1 MRGKVHGDSHP
12 GLGDNDA
19 LRSPIPKGPFVGTL
33 HKLVLDV
40 GREEALKRVGADERY
55 LVRIAADVL
64 TEETSE
70 IGVTYSGFCQAAL
83 PHKKLPAD
91 EPWVRRNEQITLMV
105 EPGRLL
111 RPGALAPD
119 LLGVPYGSRA
129 RLILLYLQTRALRS
143 GSREVELGRSMRE
156 WLQRMGIPHGGKSY
170 AEVRDQAARLSTCK
184 LTFYYAASK
193 GRTGFS
199 NERIVDDGMMML
211 DDEASDGRQGSLFI
225 EGVRLSASF
234 YAALRKHPVPIWEP
248 ALQHIQN
255 NSMALDLY
263 VWLAYRLHVLQRPTA
278 VHWGALHAQF
288 GGGFKALRH
297 FRPTFLS
304 NLRLALATYP
314 DARVDEDDSGVV
326 LHPSRPPVAKLA

>member
-1 MRGKVHGDSHP
+1 M
-12 GLGDNDA
+12 
-19 LRSPIPKGPFVGTL
+19 GTL
-33 HKLVLDV
+33 HNLVLDV
-40 GREEALKRVGADERY
+40 GREEALKRVDVGDRH

-64 TEETSE
+64 TDEANE

-83 PHKKLPAD
+83 PHKRLPAQ
-91 EPWVRRNEQITLMV
+91 EPWVRRNDQITLMV

-111 RPGALAPD
+111 RPHAAEPD
-119 LLGVPYGSRA
+119 MMGVPYGSRA
-129 RLILLYLQTRALRS
+129 RLILLYLQTRAVRLE
-143 GSREVELGRSMRE
+143 SREVELGRSMRD

-184 LTFYYAASK
+184 LTFYYAAAK

-199 NERIVDDGMMML
+199 NERIVDGGLLML
-211 DDEASDGRQGSLFI
+211 DDEPVDGRQDSLFI
-225 EGVRLSASF
+225 EGVRLSESF
-234 YAALRKHPVPIWEP
+234 YAALRRHPVPIWEP

-263 VWLAYRLHVLQRPTA
+263 VWLAYRLHVLQRPTP
-278 VHWGALHAQF
+278 VHWSALHGQF
-288 GGGFKALRH
+288 GAGFKALRH

-314 DARVDEDDSGVV
+314 DARVHEHEEGVI

>member
-1 MRGKVHGDSHP
+1 
-12 GLGDNDA
+12 
-19 LRSPIPKGPFVGTL
+19 VGTL
-33 HKLVLDV
+33 HRLVTDV
-40 GREEALKRVGADERY
+40 GRDEALRRVDADDRH

-64 TEETSE
+64 AEESNE

-91 EPWVRRNEQITLMV
+91 EPWVRRNEQIALMV
-105 EPGRLL
+105 EPGRIL
-111 RPGALAPD
+111 RPGSTEPE

-143 GSREVELGRSMRE
+143 TSREVELGRSMRE

-184 LTFYYAASK
+184 LTFYYAAAQ
-193 GRTGFS
+193 GRTGFQ
-199 NERIVDDGMMML
+199 NERIVDDGLMML
-211 DDEASDGRQGSLFI
+211 EDEPSDGRQGSLFV
-225 EGVRLSASF
+225 ESVRLSESF
-234 YAALRKHPVPIWEP
+234 FSALRKHPVPIWEP

-263 VWLAYRLHVLQRPTA
+263 VWLAYRLHVLKRPTV
-278 VHWGALHAQF
+278 VHWGALHSQF
-288 GGGFKALRH
+288 GAGFKAQRH

-314 DARVDEDDSGVV
+314 DARVDEQETGVT
-326 LHPSRPPVAKLA
+326 LYPSKPPVAKLA

>member
-1 MRGKVHGDSHP
+1 VGD
-12 GLGDNDA
+12 
-19 LRSPIPKGPFVGTL
+19 L

-40 GREEALKRVGADERY
+40 GREEALRRVDAGDRH
-55 LVRIAADVL
+55 LVRIAAGVL
-64 TEETSE
+64 TDETSE

-83 PHKKLPAD
+83 PHKKLPTD
-91 EPWVRRNEQITLMV
+91 EAWIRRNDQITLMV

-111 RPGALAPD
+111 RPGASEPD
-119 LLGVPYGSRA
+119 MMGVPYGSRA

-143 GSREVELGRSMRE
+143 SSREVELGRSMRE
-156 WLQRMGIPHGGKSY
+156 WLQRMGISHGGKSY

-199 NERIVDDGMMML
+199 NERIVDNGMMML
-211 DDEASDGRQGSLFI
+211 DDEPSDGRQDTLFI
-225 EGVRLSASF
+225 EGVRLSESF
-234 YAALRKHPVPIWEP
+234 YTALRKHPVPIWEP
-248 ALQHIQN
+248 ALQYIQN

-278 VHWGALHAQF
+278 VHWGALHGQF

-314 DARVDEDDSGVV
+314 DARVDEEKNGVI
-326 LHPSRPPVAKLA
+326 LHPSRPPVAKVA

>member
-1 MRGKVHGDSHP
+1 M
-12 GLGDNDA
+12 
-19 LRSPIPKGPFVGTL
+19 GTL
-33 HKLVLDV
+33 HQLVLDV
-40 GREEALKRVGADERY
+40 GREEALRRVDVSERY
-55 LVRIAADVL
+55 LVHVAADVL
-64 TEETSE
+64 TDEADG
-70 IGVTYSGFCQAAL
+70 IGIMYSGFCQAAL
-83 PHKKLPAD
+83 PHKRLPTND
-91 EPWVRRNEQITLMV
+91 PWVRRSEQITLMV

-111 RPGALAPD
+111 RPGDIEPEMI
-119 LLGVPYGSRA
+119 GVPYGSRA

-143 GSREVELGRSMRE
+143 GSREIELGRSMRE

-184 LTFYYAASK
+184 LTFYYAAAK

-211 DDEASDGRQGSLFI
+211 DETGDKRQGALFI
-225 EGVRLSASF
+225 EQVRLSESF

-248 ALQHIQN
+248 ALRDIQN

-263 VWLAYRLHVLQRPTA
+263 VWLAYRLHVLKLPTPVRWA
-278 VHWGALHAQF
+278 ALHGQF

-297 FRPTFLS
+297 FRPTFLT

-314 DARVDEDDSGVV
+314 EARVDENEQGVI

>member
-1 MRGKVHGDSHP
+1 VH
-12 GLGDNDA
+12 
-19 LRSPIPKGPFVGTL
+19 V
-33 HKLVLDV
+33 
-40 GREEALKRVGADERY
+40 
-55 LVRIAADVL
+55 AADVL
-64 TEETSE
+64 TDEADG
-70 IGVTYSGFCQAAL
+70 IGIMYSGFCQAAL
-83 PHKKLPAD
+83 PHKRLPTND
-91 EPWVRRNEQITLMV
+91 PWVRRSEQITLMV

-111 RPGALAPD
+111 RPGDIEPEMI
-119 LLGVPYGSRA
+119 GVPYGSRA

-143 GSREVELGRSMRE
+143 GSREIELGRSMRE

-184 LTFYYAASK
+184 LTFYYAAAK

-211 DDEASDGRQGSLFI
+211 DETGDKRQGALFI
-225 EGVRLSASF
+225 EQVRLSESF

-248 ALQHIQN
+248 ALRHIQN

-263 VWLAYRLHVLQRPTA
+263 VWLAYRLHVLKLPTPVRWA
-278 VHWGALHAQF
+278 ALHGQF

-297 FRPTFLS
+297 FRPTFLT

-314 DARVDEDDSGVV
+314 EARVDENEQGVI

>member
-1 MRGKVHGDSHP
+1 M
-12 GLGDNDA
+12 
-19 LRSPIPKGPFVGTL
+19 GTL
-33 HKLVLDV
+33 HRLVLDF
-40 GREEALKRVGADERY
+40 GKEEALRRVDAGERY

-64 TEETSE
+64 TDETNE

-83 PHKKLPAD
+83 PHKRLPA
-91 EPWVRRNEQITLMV
+91 EQPWVRRTDQMTLMV

-111 RPGALAPD
+111 RPGSTEPD
-119 LLGVPYGSRA
+119 MVGVPYGSRA

-143 GSREVELGRSMRE
+143 GSREIELGRSMRE
-156 WLQRMGIPHGGKSY
+156 WLQRMGISHGGKSY

-184 LTFYYAASK
+184 LTFYYAVAR

-199 NERIVDDGMMML
+199 NERIVDDGLMML
-211 DDEASDGRQGSLFI
+211 ADEPGDGRQDTLFI
-225 EGVRLSASF
+225 EGVRLSESF

-248 ALQHIQN
+248 ALRYIQN

-278 VHWGALHAQF
+278 VHWGALHSQF

-314 DARVDEDDSGVV
+314 DARVDENEDGVV
-326 LHPSRPPVAKLA
+326 LYPSRPPVAKLA

>member
-1 MRGKVHGDSHP
+1 
-12 GLGDNDA
+12 
-19 LRSPIPKGPFVGTL
+19 
-33 HKLVLDV
+33 VLDV
-40 GREEALKRVGADERY
+40 GKDEALRRVDIGERY
-55 LVRIAADVL
+55 LVRVAAEVL
-64 TEETSE
+64 TDEADG

-83 PHKKLPAD
+83 PHKRLPTD
-91 EPWVRRNEQITLMV
+91 EVWVRRNDQITLMV

-111 RPGALAPD
+111 RPGENEPEMV
-119 LLGVPYGSRA
+119 GVPFGSRA

-143 GSREVELGRSMRE
+143 GSREIELGRSMRE

-170 AEVRDQAARLSTCK
+170 VEVRDQAARLSTCK
-184 LTFYYAASK
+184 LTFYYAAAK

-211 DDEASDGRQGSLFI
+211 DDDTGDRRQGGLFI
-225 EGVRLSASF
+225 EQVRLSESF

-248 ALQHIQN
+248 ALRHIQN

-263 VWLAYRLHVLQRPTA
+263 VWLAYRLHVLQLPTP
-278 VHWGALHAQF
+278 VRWTALHSQF

-297 FRPTFLS
+297 FRPTFLA

-314 DARVDEDDSGVV
+314 EACVDETEQGVI

>member
-1 MRGKVHGDSHP
+1 MRDTLKTAICEGAD
-12 GLGDNDA
+12 
-19 LRSPIPKGPFVGTL
+19 VGTL
-33 HKLVLDV
+33 HRLILDV
-40 GREEALKRVGADERY
+40 GREEALRRVDADDRH

-64 TEETSE
+64 TEEANE
-70 IGVTYSGFCQAAL
+70 VGVTYSGFCQASL
-83 PHKKLPAD
+83 PHKRLAPD
-91 EPWVRRNEQITLMV
+91 EAWVRRNEQTTLMV

-111 RPGALAPD
+111 KPGALEPE

-143 GSREVELGRSMRE
+143 QCREVELGRSMRV

-170 AEVRDQAARLSTCK
+170 NEVRDQAGRLSTCK

-199 NERIVDDGMMML
+199 NEQIVDSGLLML
-211 DDEASDGRQGSLFI
+211 DEEVGDGRQSSLFV
-225 EGVRLSASF
+225 EGVRLSESF
-234 YAALRKHPVPIWEP
+234 YSALRKHPVPIWEP

-263 VWLAYRLHVLQRPTA
+263 VWLAYRLHILQKPTA
-278 VHWGALHAQF
+278 VHWGALHGQF
-288 GGGFKALRH
+288 GAGFKAQRH
-297 FRPTFLS
+297 FRPTFVS

-314 DARVDEDDSGVV
+314 DARVDEQESGVI
-326 LHPSRPPVAKLA
+326 LHPSRPPVAKIA

>member
-1 MRGKVHGDSHP
+1 
-12 GLGDNDA
+12 
-19 LRSPIPKGPFVGTL
+19 VGTL
-33 HKLVLDV
+33 HQLVLDV
-40 GREEALKRVGADERY
+40 GKDEALRRVDVGERY
-55 LVRIAADVL
+55 LVRVAADVL
-64 TEETSE
+64 TDEADG

-83 PHKKLPAD
+83 PHKRLPTD
-91 EPWVRRNEQITLMV
+91 EVWVRRNDQITLMV

-111 RPGALAPD
+111 RPGDAEPEMV
-119 LLGVPYGSRA
+119 GVPFGSRA

-143 GSREVELGRSMRE
+143 GSREIELGRSMRE

-184 LTFYYAASK
+184 LTFYYAAAK

-211 DDEASDGRQGSLFI
+211 DDDMGDRRQGGLFI
-225 EGVRLSASF
+225 EQVRLSESF

-248 ALQHIQN
+248 ALRHIQN

-263 VWLAYRLHVLQRPTA
+263 VWLAYRLHVLQLPIPVRWT
-278 VHWGALHAQF
+278 ALHGQF

-297 FRPTFLS
+297 FRPTFLA

-314 DARVDEDDSGVV
+314 EARVDETEQGVI
-326 LHPSRPPVAKLA
+326 LRPSRPPVAKLA

>member
-1 MRGKVHGDSHP
+1 
-12 GLGDNDA
+12 
-19 LRSPIPKGPFVGTL
+19 VGTL

-40 GREEALKRVGADERY
+40 GREEALRRVDADDRH

-64 TEETSE
+64 TEEANE
-70 IGVTYSGFCQAAL
+70 VGVTYSGFCQASL
-83 PHKKLPAD
+83 PHKRLAPNEA
-91 EPWVRRNEQITLMV
+91 WVRRNEQTTLMV

-111 RPGALAPD
+111 KPGALEPE

-143 GSREVELGRSMRE
+143 QCREVELGRSMRV

-170 AEVRDQAARLSTCK
+170 NEVRDQAGRLSTCK
-184 LTFYYAASK
+184 LTFYYAAAK

-199 NERIVDDGMMML
+199 NEQIIDSGLMML
-211 DDEASDGRQGSLFI
+211 DEEAEGSKQGSLFV
-225 EGVRLSASF
+225 EGVRLSDSF
-234 YAALRKHPVPIWEP
+234 YSALRRHPVPIWEP

-263 VWLAYRLHVLQRPTA
+263 VWLAYRLHILQRLTP
-278 VHWGALHAQF
+278 VHWGALHGQF
-288 GGGFKALRH
+288 GAGFKAQRH
-297 FRPTFLS
+297 FRPTFTS

-314 DARVDEDDSGVV
+314 DARVDEQENGVI
-326 LHPSRPPVAKLA
+326 LHPSHPPVAKIA

>member
-1 MRGKVHGDSHP
+1 M
-12 GLGDNDA
+12 
-19 LRSPIPKGPFVGTL
+19 GTL

-40 GREEALKRVGADERY
+40 GREEALRRVDADERY

-64 TEETSE
+64 AEEANE

-83 PHKKLPAD
+83 PHKRLASD
-91 EPWVRRNEQITLMV
+91 APWIRRNEQITLMV

-111 RPGALAPD
+111 RPGATEAD
-119 LLGVPYGSRA
+119 LMGVPYGSRA

-143 GSREVELGRSMRE
+143 NSREIELGRSMRE
-156 WLQRMGIPHGGKSY
+156 WLKRMGIPHGGKSY

-199 NERIVDDGMMML
+199 NERIIDDGMMML
-211 DDEASDGRQGSLFI
+211 DDDSPEDDRQVPLFI
-225 EGVRLSASF
+225 ENVRLSESF
-234 YAALRKHPVPIWEP
+234 FAALCKHPVPIWEP

-263 VWLAYRLHVLQRPTA
+263 VWLAYRLHILQRPTI
-278 VHWGALHAQF
+278 VHWGALHGQF
-288 GGGFKALRH
+288 GAGFKALRH
-297 FRPTFLS
+297 FRPTFVS

-314 DARVDEDDSGVV
+314 DARVGEIEDGVV

>member
-1 MRGKVHGDSHP
+1 MGR
-12 GLGDNDA
+12 
-19 LRSPIPKGPFVGTL
+19 L
-33 HKLVLDV
+33 HRLVLDV
-40 GREEALKRVGADERY
+40 GREEALRRVDADDRH

-64 TEETSE
+64 TEEAND

-83 PHKKLPAD
+83 PHKKLGAD
-91 EPWVRRNEQITLMV
+91 EAWVRRSDQITLMV

-111 RPGALAPD
+111 RPGVLEPD

-143 GSREVELGRSMRE
+143 SNREVELGRSMRE
-156 WLQRMGIPHGGKSY
+156 WLKRMGIPHGGKSY

-184 LTFYYAASK
+184 LTFYYAAGK

-199 NERIVDDGMMML
+199 NERIVDDGLMML
-211 DDEASDGRQGSLFI
+211 DDEAGDGPQGNLFV
-225 EGVRLSASF
+225 EGVRLSESF
-234 YAALRKHPVPIWEP
+234 YSALRKHPVPIWEP

-255 NSMALDLY
+255 NSMALDVY
-263 VWLAYRLHVLQRPTA
+263 VWLAYRLHVLQRPTT
-278 VHWGALHAQF
+278 VHWGALHSQF
-288 GGGFKALRH
+288 GAGFKAQRH

-314 DARVDEDDSGVV
+314 DARADEQESGVV
-326 LHPSRPPVAKLA
+326 LHPSRPPVAKLD